1 MLEHRHLNENLIS
14 STMGIKNM
22 KIKIEDKVKVYF
34 TFRIRILLQIL
45 VEVTVLITALAH
57 AKSNESRKKNGWI
70 KDYFYLFHAYY
81 TFLFFFTDNK

>member
-1 MLEHRHLNENLIS
+1 
-14 STMGIKNM
+14 
-22 KIKIEDKVKVYF
+22 
-34 TFRIRILLQIL
+34 
-45 VEVTVLITALAH
+45 VLITALAH